1 MREIIGL
8 ARIQRLDTQID
19 KRQSRLEIIEI
30 ELTDDQEL
38 QKIQNSLLEH
48 QELHKISTEKLE
60 ISERRLQENTKKI
73 ELSEANLYSGNTTNP
88 KELQDGQNEIS
99 SLKRLRTSL
108 EEVLLEDMMTIEE
121 ISDKLEASSSFYQ
134 ISEVKF
140 NQGNRDLIKEKDTI
154 IQEIAVFLEER
165 KAVEGSL
172 SDDSIKLYNKL
183 RNNKNGSAISF
194 VSEGVCG
201 SCGSTLTPS
210 QEQSIKSSN
219 SLIPC
224 STCGRLLYSQ

>member
-19 KRQSRLEIIEI
+19 KRQSRLGKIEI
-30 ELTDDQEL
+30 ELINDQEL
-38 QKIQNSLLEH
+38 QKIQISLLEH
-48 QELHKISTEKLE
+48 QNLHKISTEKLE
-60 ISERRLQENTKKI
+60 ISERKLQENTKKI

-88 KELQDGQNEIS
+88 KELQDGQNEIF
-99 SLKRLRTSL
+99 SLKRMRTSL
-108 EEVLLEDMMTIEE
+108 EEMLLEDMMTIED
-121 ISDKLEASSSFYQ
+121 ISKKLKAISSNYQ
-134 ISEVKF
+134 IAEDKF
-140 NQGNRDLIKEKDTI
+140 HQVNRELVKEKETI
-154 IQEIAVFLEER
+154 VQEITIFNEER

-172 SDDSIKLYNKL
+172 SDDSIELYNKL
-183 RNNKNGSAISF
+183 RKDKNGSAISF

-224 STCGRLLYSQ
+224 STCGRLLFSQ

>member
-19 KRQSRLEIIEI
+19 KCQSRLNRIEI
-30 ELTDDQEL
+30 ELTNDIEL
-38 QKIQNSLLEH
+38 QNINTTLLEH
-48 QELHKISTEKLE
+48 QELHKISANKLE
-60 ISERRLQENTKKI
+60 ISERRLQENTKKFK
-73 ELSEANLYSGNTTNP
+73 LSEANLYSGNTTNP
-88 KELQDGQNEIS
+88 KELQDAQNEIS
-99 SLKRLRTSL
+99 SLKRMRTTL
-108 EEVLLEDMMTIEE
+108 EEVLLEDMMTVEG
-121 ISDKLEASSSFYQ
+121 ISDKIKAISSNYQ
-134 ISEVKF
+134 VAEKKF
-140 NQGNRDLIKEKDTI
+140 TQGNRELVKEKETI
-154 IQEIAVFLEER
+154 VQELTVYIEER

-172 SDDSIKLYNKL
+172 SDDSIKLYNRL
-183 RNNKNGSAISF
+183 RKDKNGSAISF

-224 STCGRLLYSQ
+224 STCGRLLFSQ